1 MGRASSKVC
10 HRCTRD
16 DPTFRHRGVLLFAAC
31 VHHSTSGC
39 GVISTGVGAGA
50 GVGSAAGGSSGST
63 SMGEAGSGAILRC
76 RGMPRGRSGAM
87 MSMGALGGSYPCAW
101 AVVTKATSKT
111 RRRVIPPR
119 KVGSGSAWVIL
130 RAGAGAGKGR
140 RARAGMRAADFRSC
154 CSRRDRMRCQDNRQ
168 RGLSRHARD
177 PEPRCD
183 TCLAGYG
190 RHWRFD
196 SASS

>member
-1 MGRASSKVC
+1 MVRRDAGSSRSKTAGTGRSSSCGTCADGSRRIAAC

-31 VHHSTSGC
+31 AHHSTSGC
-39 GVISTGVGAGA
+39 GVISTGVTAGAGA

-63 SMGEAGSGAILRC
+63 SMRGAVSGATLRC
-76 RGMPRGRSGAM
+76 RGIPRGRSGTM

-119 KVGSGSAWVIL
+119 KVGSGSARVIL
-130 RAGAGAGKGR
+130 RADAVVGKGR
-140 RARAGMRAADFRSC
+140 RAKPQIIDLVA
-154 CSRRDRMRCQDNRQ
+154 
-168 RGLSRHARD
+168 
-177 PEPRCD
+177 
-183 TCLAGYG
+183 LAEIG
-190 RHWRFD
+190 
-196 SASS
+196 

>member
-1 MGRASSKVC
+1 MDDSACSVTVIDLR

-31 VHHSTSGC
+31 AHHSSSGC

-50 GVGSAAGGSSGST
+50 GAGSAAGGSSGST

-101 AVVTKATSKT
+101 AVVTKATSK
-111 RRRVIPPR
+111 RRTRVIPP
-119 KVGSGSAWVIL
+119 S
-130 RAGAGAGKGR
+130 KG
-140 RARAGMRAADFRSC
+140 
-154 CSRRDRMRCQDNRQ
+154 QQ
-168 RGLSRHARD
+168 RISLGDLAFWCRHGQGPAC
-177 PEPRCD
+177 EPRI
-183 TCLAGYG
+183 
-190 RHWRFD
+190 FD
-196 SASS
+196 LVAPAEIG